1 MPRPYIDRDAIFEH
15 DRIPLTRD
23 WAICRYCSKPVYRYE
38 NWHVAHEIAYS
49 RWPRWLAWLGR
60 DADWNLGV
68 AHARCNLA
76 HGSENMTFFQSLSLH
91 TKLTIVSIFLL
102 SLFLLV
108 LLSLYGG

>member
-1 MPRPYIDRDAIFEH
+1 MFMSRPRIDRDAVFEQ

-23 WAICRYCSKPVYRYE
+23 WAICRYCGKPVYRYE

-60 DADWNLGV
+60 DAEWNLGV

-76 HGSENMTFFQSLSLH
+76 HGDKNMTFIQSLSLH
-91 TKLTIVSIFLL
+91 TKLAVSITIFIL
-102 SLFLLV
+102 LFLFILV
-108 LLSLYGG
+108 VS